1 MEKLI
6 KVLPIGLFCAFSLK
20 LIVAGAQLTDCI
32 VLFVLAAY
40 SAYDRFKAVD
50 ETIDQLDARF
60 WQQAKE
66 INEKTKQ
73 IEELTKQVEDV
84 KSLLSSVKL
93 GQQIRTSQTNRN

>member
-20 LIVAGAQLTDCI
+20 LIVAGAQPTDCA
-32 VLFVLAAY
+32 VLFILAAY
-40 SAYDRFKAVD
+40 SAYHRFKEVDAIIDRFDTRLWEQHKL
-50 ETIDQLDARF
+50 INKKI
-60 WQQAKE
+60 KE
-66 INEKTKQ
+66 